1 MFCQSRGRRRA
12 KDVGGVSCQCVVL
25 TAAARAG
32 DKHGHASKQTG
43 TNKAGSGQG
52 LASSRRV
59 RQQSH
64 AAVWGVVLA
73 PSCVARDKEIDDWF
87 AGITPG
93 AAGGGSTALS
103 VSQLCHRRVSQRYR
117 IKRLFPIMCALAM
130 CLCSGGG
137 RCIQAVVRQLGA
149 KCVSRHGVSPRFG
162 YEHGCSSRAAF
173 ARAAFAAAAA
183 WARTAAGDAP
193 RRTRWVSSSW
203 SWCRS
208 ELSRGLVTATPP
220 PLPRRHEHAF
230 LRSAGQ
236 ISRASP
242 APAADEGAAGRCTD
256 AA

>member
-1 MFCQSRGRRRA
+1 MRAARREAGRSDRAGAQNPAREARGRSVFCQSRGRRRA

-130 CLCSGGG
+130 CLVEGGV
-137 RCIQAVVRQLGA
+137 AYKQL
-149 KCVSRHGVSPRFG
+149 CVSSERNVCLVTGSLRGLGMNMVAHHVLRLRALRSLRRRRGLGRRPGTRPAARGGSRRHGRGVGVS
-162 YEHGCSSRAAF
+162 
-173 ARAAFAAAAA
+173 
-183 WARTAAGDAP
+183 
-193 RRTRWVSSSW
+193 
-203 SWCRS
+203 
-208 ELSRGLVTATPP
+208 
-220 PLPRRHEHAF
+220 
-230 LRSAGQ
+230 
-236 ISRASP
+236 
-242 APAADEGAAGRCTD
+242 
-256 AA
+256 